1 MAHEQVVDG
10 FLISD
15 ARDRINLDV
24 VHAFLARS
32 YWSPGVA
39 RATVEKA
46 AANSMVFGVY
56 RPGDAGD
63 AAQVGYARVITDRAT
78 YAYLS
83 DVFILEEYRG
93 RGLSKAL
100 IAHILGHPELR
111 GLRRWALLTWDAQGL
126 YEQFGFGHLEDP
138 RRYMERVNRGTAPPV
153 ANAREH

>member
-15 ARDRINLDV
+15 ARERIDLDI

-32 YWSPGVA
+32 YWSPGVP

-56 RPGDAGD
+56 RPGD

-100 IAHILGHPELR
+100 IAHILGHPELQ

-126 YEQFGFGHLEDP
+126 YEQFGFRHLEDP
-138 RRYMERVNRGTAPPV
+138 RRYMERVNRGNAPSS
-153 ANAREH
+153 AKASEH

>member
-1 MAHEQVVDG
+1 MPHELLLDG

-15 ARDRINLDV
+15 ARERIDLNV
-24 VHAFLARS
+24 VHAFLTRS
-32 YWSPGVA
+32 YWSPGVP

-56 RPGDAGD
+56 RPGD

-100 IAHILGHPELR
+100 IAHLLGHPELQ

-126 YEQFGFGHLEDP
+126 YEQFGFAHLEDP
-138 RRYMERVNRGTAPPV
+138 RRYMERVNRGSIPPS
-153 ANAREH
+153 ANGSEY